1 MDSPTTSKPDDENGG
16 AQTPLDLHVDSEF
29 FSQLVYFIVD
39 TTLYNVSDT
48 LLPSR
53 GYLASVTNHNDWFDG
68 TSVAHSI
75 PLNITVSEM
84 NSIMRVLHA
93 RKISAPLLFTIQQ
106 WSEAL
111 HIATIWDITSAR
123 EYIIDRISALF
134 PDQPPIDRIILADRC
149 GVKQWLYP
157 AYEELCVRCHPPTTE
172 EGIERLGVDRI
183 VAIFT
188 IREALRAPASSP
200 INDTTWPG
208 RTRKMLDS
216 EGITAPMINTSAPVI
231 STDDVSRMIKA
242 NSVLSL
248 TVVEEEDYD
257 EISVISRRGCCVE
270 TSKEP
275 TSRSHSS
282 SVNSTPILGEYFGN
296 TKENNTGAASYARE
310 AAEKGERCHTW
321 GESIPSRAHSRC
333 ESVASS
339 FDPRAPSRAPT
350 WMPPRAPTP
359 YPVVSPR
366 AASPAPPERVRT
378 PSPVPSPVVEDT
390 WGRGSTFKGK
400 RGKKKAKKA
409 RQCTPL
415 ELDPWAIYI

>member
-1 MDSPTTSKPDDENGG
+1 
-16 AQTPLDLHVDSEF
+16 
-29 FSQLVYFIVD
+29 
-39 TTLYNVSDT
+39 
-48 LLPSR
+48 
-53 GYLASVTNHNDWFDG
+53 
-68 TSVAHSI
+68 
-75 PLNITVSEM
+75 
-84 NSIMRVLHA
+84 
-93 RKISAPLLFTIQQ
+93 
-106 WSEAL
+106 
-111 HIATIWDITSAR
+111 
-123 EYIIDRISALF
+123 
-134 PDQPPIDRIILADRC
+134 
-149 GVKQWLYP
+149 
-157 AYEELCVRCHPPTTE
+157 
-172 EGIERLGVDRI
+172 
-183 VAIFT
+183 
-188 IREALRAPASSP
+188 
-200 INDTTWPG
+200 
-208 RTRKMLDS
+208 
-216 EGITAPMINTSAPVI
+216 
-231 STDDVSRMIKA
+231 MIKA

-270 TSKEP
+270 TSKGQYCALSSMLAIGSSDMTSASHSATEP